1 MAKKNIVICGDSFNI
16 GIGCHDLATEPYG
29 QLLGQALDKNVINL
43 AKGSSTNFSIY
54 LQAQYAVEKYK
65 DVADLVIVSHTSYD
79 RVDWFP
85 MDYNFPRGEITLA
98 DVNYHQ
104 YPPYGE
110 HTYHVHDNEVRLAHP
125 LVNDP
130 NYTGAMFTDNLM
142 GVIDYWENFGSQDK
156 DSGYYARFRTEPK
169 QRMKTLYDYGTT
181 VHESRIN
188 RIQTIGLMTMAHQ
201 LLKRANVPHLILT
214 HEPDYYTKFIDS
226 INICELS
233 WGQLSIDYPDDLP
246 SWHTSAQGHRQAFE
260 LIMTKIKENRW
271 I

>member
-1 MAKKNIVICGDSFNI
+1 MAKNSIIICGDSFNI
-16 GIGCHDLATEPYG
+16 GIGCHNLATEPYG
-29 QLLGQALDKNVINL
+29 QLLGQTLNKDVINL

-65 DVADLVIVSHTSYD
+65 DITDLVIVSHTSYD

-85 MDYNFPRGEITLA
+85 LDYNFPQGEITLA

-110 HTYHVHDNEVRLAHP
+110 HTYHVHDQEIRLNHP
-125 LVNDP
+125 LTNDP

-142 GVIDYWENFGSQDK
+142 GVIDYWENFGSQDT

-181 VHESRIN
+181 VHDSRIN

-201 LLKRANVPHLILT
+201 LLKRAEINHLILT
-214 HEPDYYTKFIDS
+214 HEPDYYIKFIDS

-246 SWHTSAQGHRQAFE
+246 SWHTSAQGHQVAYNQI
-260 LIMTKIKENRW
+260 LNKLKENKW
-271 I
+271 T